1 MTSHSRGKTARDL
14 AALILASAVF
24 ASPYAALAQGNNSA
38 DPTDVSIKTLPPL
51 PAPVAPQSFKPSGL
65 TLTSDPLSATNG
77 RGSDGRLRPLEL
89 EPASAISSSTWPQGQ
104 QVAATG
110 AESSAPPPVPSASPA
125 PETTEP
131 TPIAQSPGGDL
142 LTGGIPDPARK
153 LLPTTTGSV
162 QVRKAFKLFAREE
175 LIRNLSFRDTPIKEV
190 IAEIARRGNLNILID
205 KSAAGRITGE
215 LRDVT
220 LNEAMDNVLAA
231 GGLQSRVLDNN
242 TVVVGTNQAMV
253 QLGLNRSKAK
263 VFKLSYAHPYD
274 VANLLYTS
282 VFNRGIVPDF
292 SQTLRRRSSGTEKG
306 DSNTGSTETLDSEL
320 KSIGEGGTRKTL
332 RTQDNKASTSG
343 NSDEDVRV
351 DENNMISRP
360 DTQRTLRGTSRS
372 QTQEGVGFNNS
383 ATDPGSQQIRQYQ
396 ETPADFVVEQNGGG
410 AIVIPDVKNR
420 QVIVVGT
427 VEDLA
432 VAEESIRLLDRRPK
446 QVHIQVSLIE
456 LTNQG
461 VRQLGASL
469 QTQGGGASGFVLGQ
483 QPAATIVPIPGQ
495 AAGQIGPV
503 QPNVSQ
509 TIAGVATAATAQ
521 TLFNLLALD
530 RDAGGRINM
539 ATFPSAINVTVNTL
553 LQTNK
558 AKVVANPTVVVIDN
572 TEAMVTLA
580 QEVIHKITTTSN
592 LGVTTTNVELTK
604 AGIFLNVLP
613 KVAQDGF
620 ITMRL
625 RPQVSSPL
633 GAPIQFGQGANFVV
647 VTLLNIREIMAQE
660 VRIKDGQT
668 LVLGGLF
675 TELEAAQMSKIP
687 YAAETP
693 LLGAFFRNTLKG
705 RNRTELMI
713 LITPKIVE
721 EEPPQVSGGQPPTM

>member
-1 MTSHSRGKTARDL
+1 MVF
-14 AALILASAVF
+14 ASAVF
-24 ASPYAALAQGNNSA
+24 ASPFPAAAQP
-38 DPTDVSIKTLPPL
+38 DPSYGEVSIKTLSPL
-51 PAPVAPQSFKPSGL
+51 PAPAPAQASQGGSGL
-65 TLTSDPLSATNG
+65 TFTSEPALSATTAG
-77 RGSDGRLRPLEL
+77 GPRATQGPLEL
-89 EPASAISSSTWPQGQ
+89 VPASAIAPGSGNSPVAPAAVGQ
-104 QVAATG
+104 
-110 AESSAPPPVPSASPA
+110 PPPQVQ

-131 TPIAQSPGGDL
+131 TPIAQVKFPDSHIG
-142 LTGGIPDPARK
+142 TGSPDPYK
-153 LLPTTTGSV
+153 KPLPSTVGSME
-162 QVRKAFKLFAREE
+162 VRKPFKLFAREE

-205 KSAAGRITGE
+205 KSVTGRITGD
-215 LRDVT
+215 LHDVT

-242 TVVVGTNQAMV
+242 TVVVGTSQAMV
-253 QLGLNRSKAK
+253 QLGLNRTKAK
-263 VFKLSYAHPYD
+263 VFKLSYAHPWD

-282 VFNRGIVPDF
+282 VFNRGIIPDF
-292 SQTLRRRSSGTEKG
+292 NTALRRRISGSDKG
-306 DSNTGSTETLDSEL
+306 D
-320 KSIGEGGTRKTL
+320 
-332 RTQDNKASTSG
+332 ASTSTSEQLDSQLRTTG
-343 NSDEDVRV
+343 EAGAEKNLRTSDKKTSSQSNLDEDVKV
-351 DENNMISRP
+351 DENNQISRP

-372 QTQEGVGFNNS
+372 QTQEGVGFNNA
-383 ATDPGSQQIRQYQ
+383 ATDPGSQQIRQFQ

-420 QVIVVGT
+420 QIIVVGT
-427 VEDLA
+427 ADDLA
-432 VAEESIRLLDRRPK
+432 IAEEAVRLIDRRPK
-446 QVHIQVSLIE
+446 QVHIQVSMIE

-461 VRQLGASL
+461 IRQLGASL
-469 QTQGGGASGFVLGQ
+469 QTQGGGASSFVLGQ
-483 QPAATIVPIPGQ
+483 QPAGTVLPIPGQ
-495 AAGQIGPV
+495 PAASVGPV
-503 QPNVSQ
+503 QPNVQQ
-509 TIAGVATAATAQ
+509 TIAGVTSSLAAQ

-530 RDAGGRINM
+530 REAGGRINM
-539 ATFPSAINVTVNTL
+539 ATFPAAFNLTINTL

-558 AKVVANPTVVVIDN
+558 AKVVANPTVVVVDN
-572 TEAMVTLA
+572 TEALITLA
-580 QEVIHKITTTSN
+580 QEVAHKITTTSN

-613 KVAQDGF
+613 KVTQDGF

-633 GAPIQFGQGANFVV
+633 GAPIQFGQGANFAV

-675 TELEAAQMSKIP
+675 TEQEAAQLAKIP

-693 LLGAFFRNTLKG
+693 ILGALFRNTLKG

-721 EEPPQVSGGQPPTM
+721 EEPPVATSTTGSPTM

>member
-1 MTSHSRGKTARDL
+1 M
-14 AALILASAVF
+14 
-24 ASPYAALAQGNNSA
+24 AQA
-38 DPTDVSIKTLPPL
+38 P
-51 PAPVAPQSFKPSGL
+51 PAPL
-65 TLTSDPLSATNG
+65 TTDP
-77 RGSDGRLRPLEL
+77 
-89 EPASAISSSTWPQGQ
+89 
-104 QVAATG
+104 V
-110 AESSAPPPVPSASPA
+110 
-125 PETTEP
+125 
-131 TPIAQSPGGDL
+131 PIAQVAGDAP
-142 LTGGIPDPARK
+142 LTGGILDPYHRA
-153 LLPTTTGSV
+153 LPTTTGSV

-190 IAEIARRGNLNILID
+190 IAELARRGNMNILID

-242 TVVVGTNQAMV
+242 TVIVGTNQAMV
-253 QLGLNRSKAK
+253 QLGLNRPKAK

-282 VFNRGIVPDF
+282 VFNRGVVPDF
-292 SQTLRRRSSGTEKG
+292 SQTLRRRISGTEKG
-306 DSNTGSTETLDSEL
+306 DASTGSSETLESEI
-320 KSIGEGGTRKTL
+320 KSIGEGGARRNLKTQE
-332 RTQDNKASTSG
+332 TKAGSSG

-360 DTQRTLRGTSRS
+360 DTQRTLRGTSRA
-372 QTQEGVGFNNS
+372 QTQEGVGFNNA
-383 ATDPGSQQIRQYQ
+383 ATDPGTQQIRQYQ
-396 ETPADFVVEQNGGG
+396 ETPTDFTVEQNGGG

-427 VEDLA
+427 ADDLA
-432 VAEESIRLLDRRPK
+432 VAEESIRLIDRRPR

-461 VRQLGASL
+461 IRQLGASL

-483 QPAATIVPIPGQ
+483 QPAGTVNPVRGQPATTPS
-495 AAGQIGPV
+495 QIGPV
-503 QPNVSQ
+503 QPNVTQ
-509 TIAGVATAATAQ
+509 TIAGVTSNVLAQ
-521 TLFNLLALD
+521 SLFNLLALD

-539 ATFPSAINVTVNTL
+539 ATFPAAINVTVNSL

-558 AKVVANPTVVVIDN
+558 AKVVANPTVVVVDN
-572 TEAMVTLA
+572 TEALVTLA

-620 ITMRL
+620 ITLRL

-633 GAPIQFGQGANFVV
+633 GAPQQFGQGANFVV

-675 TELEAAQMSKIP
+675 TEQEAAQMAKIP

-713 LITPKIVE
+713 LITPKIIE
-721 EEPPQVSGGQPPTM
+721 EEPPIASAGPPPTM